1 MLHMKWY
8 IKVLKNYGTFSGR
21 ASRTEYWMFVLVN
34 FVISF
39 ILSFIQFVI
48 DKPLFLPVTYSLLVA
63 VPSLAV
69 GARRL
74 HDTGKSGWWQL
85 ITLVPLIGGIW
96 LIILFCQP
104 SDPKENRFGTMAKA
118 A

>member
-1 MLHMKWY
+1 MKWY

-48 DKPLFLPVTYSLLVA
+48 DKPLFLPVIYSLLVA

-69 GARRL
+69 EQEGSTIREKADGGSLL
-74 HDTGKSGWWQL
+74 HW
-85 ITLVPLIGGIW
+85 
-96 LIILFCQP
+96 FH
-104 SDPKENRFGTMAKA
+104 
-118 A
+118 

>member
-1 MLHMKWY
+1 MKWY

-48 DKPLFLPVTYSLLVA
+48 DKPLFLPVIYSLLVA

-74 HDTGKSGWWQL
+74 HDTGKSGWWRL

>member
-39 ILSFIQFVI
+39 ILSFIHSVR
-48 DKPLFLPVTYSLLVA
+48 Y
-63 VPSLAV
+63 
-69 GARRL
+69 
-74 HDTGKSGWWQL
+74 
-85 ITLVPLIGGIW
+85 
-96 LIILFCQP
+96 
-104 SDPKENRFGTMAKA
+104 
-118 A
+118 

>member
-1 MLHMKWY
+1 MKWY

-48 DKPLFLPVTYSLLVA
+48 DKPLFLPVIYSLLVA
-63 VPSLAV
+63 AHYLGSTDWRYLANCF
-69 GARRL
+69 
-74 HDTGKSGWWQL
+74 
-85 ITLVPLIGGIW
+85 
-96 LIILFCQP
+96 ILP
-104 SDPKENRFGTMAKA
+104 A
-118 A
+118 